1 MLGGADVPLM
11 RALITSLLLFYF
23 LLCPLV
29 SKAGQSKQAMVGQST
44 LAGKVF
50 AEFLNAYNSGD
61 VNLMRRFF
69 QDHDPNTNQDERK
82 RSAQL
87 RASWLINVYRDYGK
101 LNLRSI
107 ERSTEFEM
115 TALCQAEITEG
126 WSRIPFKLAA
136 EPPHALVTV
145 GFMNARRP
153 AEAFPRGRKLSASE
167 IVRRFNLYM
176 EKVVSADKFAGV
188 VLVAKSGRTI
198 FKKAYGLSDKA
209 TRTPNRI
216 ETKFNLASMNKMFTS
231 IAIAQLVE
239 QGRLSYTDPLR
250 KFLPDFPNRR
260 AAEKI
265 TLHHL
270 LTHTS
275 GLADYFDKKEY
286 QAAKKA
292 AGGKLN
298 SYKDVLPFFANDPLL
313 FEPGEK
319 WDYSNAGF
327 NVLGVII
334 EKASGQS
341 YYDFVKD
348 HILRPSG
355 MKDTVPEEG
364 SPAGGALS
372 TVEDL
377 LKFERAFRKNK
388 LLSKRFIEI
397 ILTPRVDTAWGTK
410 YAYGFGSAK
419 VNGKRIVGH
428 GGDTVGISTEFDI
441 YLDHGYT
448 VIVLSN
454 YDPPAAANIS
464 GKLRELIIQE

>member
-1 MLGGADVPLM
+1 MPLM
-11 RALITSLLLFYF
+11 RALITSILLFHF
-23 LLCPLV
+23 LLCPFV
-29 SKAGQSKQAMVGQST
+29 SEARQSKQAVVAQNT

-50 AEFLNAYNSGD
+50 DEFLNAYNSGD

-69 QDHDPNTNQDERK
+69 LDHDPNVEQGKRE

-87 RASWLINVYRDYGK
+87 RASWLVNVYRDYGK

-107 ERSTEFEM
+107 ERSTEYEM

-126 WSRIPFKLAA
+126 WSRVPFKLAA
-136 EPPHALVTV
+136 ESPHALVTV

-153 AEAFPRGRKLSASE
+153 ADAFPRGRKLSASE
-167 IVRRFNLYM
+167 IVRRLNLYM
-176 EKVVSADKFAGV
+176 GKVVSADKFAGV
-188 VLVAKSGRTI
+188 VLVAKNGRAI
-198 FKKAYGLSDKA
+198 FKKAYGLSDKLA
-209 TRTPNRI
+209 RTPNRV

-231 IAIAQLVE
+231 LAIAQLAE
-239 QGRLSYTDPLR
+239 QGKLSYSDPIR
-250 KFLPDFPNRR
+250 KFLPDFPNNS

-265 TLHHL
+265 TIHHL

-275 GLADYFDKKEY
+275 GLADYFDKEEY

-292 AGGKLN
+292 AGGKLK
-298 SYKDVLPFFANDPLL
+298 SYKDVLPFFAGDPLL

-327 NVLGVII
+327 NVLGVIL
-334 EKASGQS
+334 EKVSGQS
-341 YYDFVKD
+341 YYDYVKE
-348 HILRPSG
+348 HILKPSG
-355 MKDTVPEEG
+355 MNNTIPEEG

-388 LLSKRFIEI
+388 LLGKRYTEI
-397 ILTPRVDTAWGTK
+397 ILTPRVNTAWGTK
-410 YAYGFGSAK
+410 YAYGFGSDK
-419 VNGKRIVGH
+419 INGKRIVGH
-428 GGDTVGISTEFDI
+428 GGDSVGISTEFDI
-441 YLDHGYT
+441 YLDQGYT

-454 YDPPAAANIS
+454 YDSPAAANIS
-464 GKLRELIIQE
+464 GKIRELIIQE

>member
-1 MLGGADVPLM
+1 MSLM
-11 RALITSLLLFYF
+11 RTLITSVLVIHF
-23 LLCPLV
+23 LSCPFV
-29 SKAGQSKQAMVGQST
+29 SKAGQSERAVAARST

-50 AEFLNAYNSGD
+50 AEFLSAYNSGD
-61 VNLMRRFF
+61 ENLMRRFF
-69 QDHDPNTNQDERK
+69 LDHDPNTDQDKRERSV
-82 RSAQL
+82 RL
-87 RASWLINVYRDYGK
+87 RASWLATVYRDYGK
-101 LNLRSI
+101 LNLRGV
-107 ERSTEFEM
+107 ERSTEYEM

-126 WSRIPFKLAA
+126 WSRVPFKLAA

-153 AEAFPRGRKLSASE
+153 AEAFPRGRKLSGSE
-167 IVRRFNLYM
+167 IVRRLNLYM
-176 EKVVSADKFAGV
+176 EKVVTADKFAGA
-188 VLVAKSGRTI
+188 VLVAKNGGAI
-198 FKKAYGLSDKA
+198 FKKAYGLSDKS
-209 TRTPNRI
+209 TRTPNRV

-231 IAIAQLVE
+231 IAIAQLAE
-239 QGRLSYTDPLR
+239 RGGLSYGDPIG

-265 TLHHL
+265 TIHHL

-275 GLADYFDKKEY
+275 GLADYFDKGEY

-292 AGGKLN
+292 AGGKLK
-298 SYKDVLPFFANDPLL
+298 SYKDVLPFFAGDPLL

-341 YYDFVKD
+341 YYDYVRE

-355 MKDTVPEEG
+355 MNDTVPEEG

-377 LKFERAFRKNK
+377 LKFARAFRKNK
-388 LLSKRFIEI
+388 LLGKRFTEI

-410 YAYGFGSAK
+410 YAYGFGSDK

-428 GGDTVGISTEFDI
+428 GGDSAGISTEFDV

-454 YDPPAAANIS
+454 YDSPAAANIS
-464 GKLRELIIQE
+464 GKIRELIIQE

>member
-1 MLGGADVPLM
+1 MPTM
-11 RALITSLLLFYF
+11 RALTTSFLLLH
-23 LLCPLV
+23 LLFCPLV
-29 SKAGQSKQAMVGQST
+29 SKAIQSKQTAEAPST

-50 AEFLNAYNSGD
+50 TEFLTAYNSGD
-61 VNLMRRFF
+61 LSLMRRFF
-69 QDHDPNTNQDERK
+69 LDHDPNTDPDKRE

-87 RASWLINVYRDYGK
+87 RASWLVNVYRDYGK

-107 ERSTEFEM
+107 ERSTEYEI

-126 WSRIPFKLAA
+126 WSRVPLKLAA
-136 EPPHALVTV
+136 ESPHALLTV
-145 GFMNARRP
+145 GFMNARRT
-153 AEAFPRGRKLSASE
+153 AQSFPRGQKLRGSE
-167 IVRRFNLYM
+167 IVRRLNLYM
-176 EKVVSADKFAGV
+176 EKVVAADKFAGV
-188 VLVAKSGRTI
+188 VLVAKNGRTI
-198 FKKAYGLSDKA
+198 FRKAYGMSDKSKG
-209 TRTPNRI
+209 TPNRI

-231 IAIAQLVE
+231 LAIAQLAE
-239 QGRLSYTDPLR
+239 QGKLSYRDPVR
-250 KFLPDFPNRR
+250 KFLPDFPNQS

-265 TLHHL
+265 TIHHL

-286 QAAKKA
+286 QDAKKA

-298 SYKDVLPFFANDPLL
+298 SYKDVLPFFASDPLL

-341 YYDFVKD
+341 YYDYVKD

-355 MKDTVPEEG
+355 MKSTIPEEG

-372 TVEDL
+372 TAEDL

-388 LLSKRFIEI
+388 LLSKRYTEI
-397 ILTPRVDTAWGTK
+397 ILTPWVDTAWGTK
-410 YAYGFGSAK
+410 YGYGFGIAK

-428 GGDTVGISTEFDI
+428 GGDTVGISTELDI

-464 GKLRELIIQE
+464 GKLQELIIQE

>member
-1 MLGGADVPLM
+1 M
-11 RALITSLLLFYF
+11 RALTTSLLLFHL
-23 LLCPLV
+23 LLCPFI
-29 SKAGQSKQAMVGQST
+29 SKAGQSKQGAARNTIAV
-44 LAGKVF
+44 KVF

-61 VNLMRRFF
+61 LNLMRRFF
-69 QDHDPNTNQDERK
+69 LEHDPNAEQDK
-82 RSAQL
+82 RDQSVQM
-87 RASWLINVYRDYGK
+87 RASWLFNVYRDYGK
-101 LNLRSI
+101 LSLRII
-107 ERSTEFEM
+107 ERSSEYEM

-153 AEAFPRGRKLSASE
+153 AEALPRGPKLSGSE
-167 IVRRFNLYM
+167 IVRRLNLYM

-188 VLVAKSGRTI
+188 VLVAKDGRAI
-198 FKKAYGLSDKA
+198 FKKAYGLSDKS

-231 IAIAQLVE
+231 IAIAQLAE
-239 QGRLSYTDPLR
+239 RGRLSYSDPVI

-275 GLADYFDKKEY
+275 GLADYFDKEEY

-298 SYKDVLPFFANDPLL
+298 SYKDVLPFFAGDPLL

-341 YYDFVKD
+341 YYDYVKD

-355 MKDTVPEEG
+355 MNDTVPEEG

-372 TVEDL
+372 TAEDL

-388 LLSKRFIEI
+388 LLGKRFTEI

-410 YAYGFGSAK
+410 YAYGFGSDEIK
-419 VNGKRIVGH
+419 GKRIVGH
-428 GGDTVGISTEFDI
+428 GGDSAGISTEFDI
-441 YLDHGYT
+441 HLDRGYT

-454 YDPPAAANIS
+454 YDSPAAANIS
-464 GKLRELIIQE
+464 RKIQELIIQE